1 MIDSKRDRERDR
13 ERRMYM
19 KSRLY
24 IYMCV
29 HIIYIHIYITHT
41 YLDLCGHR
49 KLFTSSI
56 FEHRARNSQKRGRL
70 ELRVLWFR
78 GQGLRETQPPKPEG
92 NSRERGGG
100 AHRRLPSSR
109 MLITN

>member
-1 MIDSKRDRERDR
+1 MSAA
-13 ERRMYM
+13 Y
-19 KSRLY
+19 
-24 IYMCV
+24 V
-29 HIIYIHIYITHT
+29 HEEPIIYIYICVCIYIYITHT
-41 YLDLCGHR
+41 YLDLCGNR

-100 AHRRLPSSR
+100 GAS
-109 MLITN
+109 